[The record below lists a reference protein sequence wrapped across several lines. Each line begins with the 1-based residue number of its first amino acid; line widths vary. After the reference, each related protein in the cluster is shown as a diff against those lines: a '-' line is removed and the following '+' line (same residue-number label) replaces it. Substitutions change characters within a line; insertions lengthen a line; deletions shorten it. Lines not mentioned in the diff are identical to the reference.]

1 VIYYELQVS
10 CFYAGF
16 FEDVK
21 LIKILIVSFPKR
33 YLCSD
38 YSSQPKGYLVVNKD
52 KENLFLNMELK
63 HLYDKALKLIPLN
76 AEEGVTLYKQA
87 PVEELMYVAN
97 KLRQKHNPGNIAG
110 WMIDRNVNLTNICFS
125 QCSFCNFCRKKG
137 SSDAYVTST
146 DEYISKIDEL
156 YSLGG
161 DQLLLQ
167 GGMNPDL
174 GIGFYIDLFKNLKKL
189 YPSLKLHALGPPEIV
204 YLSRKEHLSYSEVL
218 SKLIDAGLDSLPG
231 AGAEI
236 LVDRV
241 RKIVS
246 PAKATTEEWLD
257 VMREAHKLNLPTSA
271 TMMYG
276 HIETAEERIEH
287 LIRLRDLQN
296 EKPEYHYGFI
306 TFIPWP
312 FQDEGT
318 VLLEKQGVRSSYS
331 GPDYIRMIAISRI
344 ILNNIRNI
352 QASILTV
359 GKEIGMLSL
368 HAGANDLGSIM
379 IEENVVS
386 AAGAKNRFN
395 AEEMQSII
403 KEAGF
408 VPGRRNQKYELV

>member
-1 VIYYELQVS
+1 MLLEELYEKVLQ
-10 CFYAGF
+10 
-16 FEDVK
+16 
-21 LIKILIVSFPKR
+21 
-33 YLCSD
+33 
-38 YSSQPKGYLVVNKD
+38 
-52 KENLFLNMELK
+52 
-63 HLYDKALKLIPLN
+63 LIPLDVD
-76 AEEGVTLYKQA
+76 EGVALYTTA
-87 PVEELMYVAN
+87 PVEELMFVAN
-97 KLRQKHNPGNIAG
+97 KLRQLHNPGNNVG
-110 WMIDRNVNLTNICFS
+110 WIIDRNVNITNICFS

-137 SSDAYVTST
+137 SSGAYITSI
-146 DEYISKIDEL
+146 DDYKLKIEEL

-174 GIGFYIDLFKNLKKL
+174 GLSFYIDLFKNLKKL
-189 YPSLKLHALGPPEIV
+189 YPSLKLHALGPAEIV
-204 YLSRKEHLSYSEVL
+204 YLAKKERLSFSEVL
-218 SKLIDAGLDSLPG
+218 SQLIKAGLDSLPG

-236 LVDRV
+236 LSDRV

-246 PAKATTEEWLD
+246 PAKATSEEWLD

-271 TMMYG
+271 TMMFG
-276 HIETAEERIEH
+276 HVETSRERIEH
-287 LIRLRDLQN
+287 LIRIRDLQA
-296 EKPEYHYGFI
+296 EKQENHFGFI

-318 VLLEKQGVRSSYS
+318 VLLKKQGVRSSYN

-344 ILNNIRNI
+344 LLNNISNI

-386 AAGAKNRFN
+386 AAGANNRFN
-395 AEEMQSII
+395 AEEMQSVI

-408 VPGRRNQKYELV
+408 VPGRRNQKYELVK

>member
-1 VIYYELQVS
+1 MDLEQ
-10 CFYAGF
+10 
-16 FEDVK
+16 
-21 LIKILIVSFPKR
+21 
-33 YLCSD
+33 
-38 YSSQPKGYLVVNKD
+38 
-52 KENLFLNMELK
+52 
-63 HLYDKALKLIPLN
+63 LYKKALSLTPLTKD
-76 AEEGVTLYKQA
+76 EGVALYTQA
-87 PVEELMYVAN
+87 PIEELMFIGN
-97 KLRQKHNPGNIAG
+97 KLRQLHYPGNIAG

-125 QCSFCNFCRKKG
+125 QCLFCNFCRKTG
-137 SSDAYVTST
+137 APDG
-146 DEYISKIDEL
+146 YITTTNDYINKIDEL
-156 YSLGG
+156 YALGG

-174 GIGFYIDLFKNLKKL
+174 GIGFYTDLFKNLKKL
-189 YPSLKLHALGPPEIV
+189 YPTLKLHALGPPEIV
-204 YLSRKEHLSYSEVL
+204 FLAKKERLSYFDVL
-218 SKLIDAGLDSLPG
+218 SQLTAAGLDSLPG

-236 LVDRV
+236 LSDRV

-246 PAKATTEEWLD
+246 PAKATSEEWLE
-257 VMREAHKLNLPTSA
+257 VMRVAHILNLPTSA

-276 HIETAEERIEH
+276 HIEKTEERIEH

-296 EKPEYHYGFI
+296 IKPEKHYGFI

-318 VLLEKQGVRSSYS
+318 VLLQKHGVKSSYS
-331 GPDYIRMIAISRI
+331 GPDYIRMIALSRI
-344 ILNNIRNI
+344 MLNNIKNI

-368 HAGANDLGSIM
+368 HSGANDLGSIM

-386 AAGAKNRFN
+386 SAGANNHFN

-408 VPGRRNQKYELV
+408 VPGRRNQKYELVNLPPSP